1 MATRRG
7 PCFPSERR
15 ASTVDGCYAA
25 PQMSR
30 PSRSRGA
37 LAGFGALLAGVAA
50 LAVVAPPSA
59 GHAIGEASDF
69 ELLGVQ
75 YGDRTEDPRPTARRR
90 LSWAVR
96 TRTSI
101 QTHLAPA
108 MARLDDPAIFESPFL
123 YFAGDAELEPLS
135 DAEVV
140 GLRRFVE
147 FGGFVLIDDAT
158 PDARGFDRA
167 VRRELA
173 RAFPDD
179 PLRPIPAEHTIYR
192 SFYLLDRPVGRV
204 RGPEHLEG
212 IERDGRMAVVY
223 SRHDLGGA
231 WARDNLGT
239 YLHAVVPGGDE
250 QREVAY
256 RLGVNLVMY
265 ALCLDYKDDQV
276 HAPFIMRRRAGAPE
290 PP

>member
-1 MATRRG
+1 MRRFG
-7 PCFPSERR
+7 DRGR
-15 ASTVDGCYAA
+15 ACAA
-25 PQMSR
+25 LV
-30 PSRSRGA
+30 A
-37 LAGFGALLAGVAA
+37 LALLGVLALPTGTR
-50 LAVVAPPSA
+50 
-59 GHAIGEASDF
+59 AIGEASDF
-69 ELLGVQ
+69 ELVGVR
-75 YGDRTEDPRPTARRR
+75 YGNRTEDPRPTARRR

-101 QTHLAPA
+101 ETHLAPG

-123 YFAGDAELEPLS
+123 YFSGDEELAPLS
-135 DAEVV
+135 DAEIL

-147 FGGFVLIDDAT
+147 FGGFVLVDDAA
-158 PDARGFDRA
+158 PEAGGFDRA
-167 VRRELA
+167 IRRELA

-179 PLRPIPAEHTIYR
+179 PLRPIDSDHTIFR

-212 IERDGRMAVVY
+212 IERDGRLAVVY

-239 YLHAVVPGGDE
+239 YLHSVVPGGEE
-250 QREVAY
+250 QREAAY

-276 HAPFIMRRRAGAPE
+276 HAPFIMRRRAGSPGAP
-290 PP
+290 

>member
-1 MATRRG
+1 MGRRLG
-7 PCFPSERR
+7 RGTFLAAVLAVAGAAWPL
-15 ASTVDGCYAA
+15 AA
-25 PQMSR
+25 PSR
-30 PSRSRGA
+30 
-37 LAGFGALLAGVAA
+37 
-50 LAVVAPPSA
+50 

-69 ELLGVQ
+69 ELVGVR

-96 TRTSI
+96 TRTSVE
-101 QTHLAPA
+101 THLAPS
-108 MARLDDPAIFESPFL
+108 MARLDDEAIFESPFL
-123 YFAGDAELEPLS
+123 YLAGDAAFDPLS
-135 DAEVV
+135 DAEVL

-147 FGGFVLIDDAT
+147 FGGFLLVDDAT
-158 PDARGFDRA
+158 PDAPGFDA
-167 VRRELA
+167 SVRRELA

-179 PLRPIPAEHTIYR
+179 PLRPIPAEHTVYR

-204 RGPEHLEG
+204 RGPGHLEG

-239 YLHAVVPGGDE
+239 YLHAVVPGGED
-250 QREVAY
+250 QREQAY

-290 PP
+290 VP